1 MDVLMLETEPGAA
14 NSAIEELGDRGHQ
27 VFRCH
32 EPGSPAFPCRA
43 LEGRGPCPLAD
54 PGIDV
59 AVTVRDHPGTRPSLF
74 EDGVA
79 CALRAQVPLVVA
91 GRATLNP
98 YEDWAE
104 EVVEDGDVVGA
115 CERVAARPS
124 RAHTRVAQRALRDV
138 LRRRAGSA
146 RGAEVAVWRNPGGL
160 RVRVDGLD
168 TFEHSVRELASVD
181 VATALREFDPQI
193 PKIDISLA

>member
-14 NSAIEELGDRGHQ
+14 DSAIEELGDRGHH
-27 VFRCH
+27 VFRGH

-79 CALRAQVPLVVA
+79 CALRARVPLVVA

-104 EVVEDGDVVGA
+104 ESSRTA
-115 CERVAARPS
+115 MSSAPASASRPGHPGLIRAS
-124 RAHTRVAQRALRDV
+124 RSGRC
-138 LRRRAGSA
+138 GMC
-146 RGAEVAVWRNPGGL
+146 
-160 RVRVDGLD
+160 
-168 TFEHSVRELASVD
+168 
-181 VATALREFDPQI
+181 
-193 PKIDISLA
+193 SLAAPGPLGVPR